1 MLKHRRNETENYRYW
16 SNAEVHQLK
25 LLAEDHSAREI
36 APIMG
41 RSLRSVKQALLSR
54 GIKIMKR
61 PRFPFSSVND
71 AFIRK
76 NIGTLTHEQIA
87 QHLGKTKLAISHRV
101 IRLGLTHT
109 YLPVYQTIHS
119 EEDVDLC
126 RDLSDAGV
134 TMVDIAEKM
143 EIPYRTVINIVHY
156 KSRRCA
162 LPRCIYRFD
171 DSA

>member
-16 SNAEVHQLK
+16 SNVEVLQLK

-36 APIMG
+36 ALIMG
-41 RSLRSVKQALLSR
+41 RSFRSVKQALFSR
-54 GIKIMKR
+54 SIKIKKR
-61 PRFPFSSVND
+61 PRYPFSLVND

-76 NIGTLTHEQIA
+76 NIGTLTHKQIA
-87 QHLGKTKLAISHRV
+87 QHLGKTTLAISHRV
-101 IRLGLTHT
+101 VRLGLTHT
-109 YLPVYQTIHS
+109 YRPVYQIIYS

-134 TMVDIAEKM
+134 TTIDIAEKM
-143 EIPYRTVINIVHY
+143 EIPYQRVINFVRY
-156 KSRRCA
+156 RSRCCA